1 MLLEEEDLA
10 KLFDLIKQVWKIE
23 KKSSL
28 KQYAIKEISKVK
40 LFEMNS
46 ISCVMNERRLL
57 AHLRHPFIINMHYAF
72 QEREHLYIVMD
83 YKSGGDLR
91 YHIHKKTR
99 NFKEEEVSKYYLT

>member
-1 MLLEEEDLA
+1 MEKSLDLL
-10 KLFDLIKQVWKIE
+10 KQVWKIE

-28 KQYAIKEISKVK
+28 KQYAVKEISKVK

-46 ISCVMNERRLL
+46 ISCVINERRLL

-72 QEREHLYIVMD
+72 QEKEHLYIVMD

-91 YHIHKKTR
+91 YHIYKKTR
-99 NFKEEEVSKYYLT
+99 GFSEDEVSKI